1 MGGERPQGGIGYG
14 SRLFFSHSRIDF
26 PGSHSGW
33 NSQLPP
39 AEREWH
45 KGRIIHMAALAR
57 LAKGEARSAVEYFCT
72 VAQKVSRLPKPA
84 FQAAVDDEIGQI
96 CKETGAEIPE
106 GSPKPK
112 FMEMVEPW
120 PDPVDGRELFD
131 AIKVLLRRIIFAGED
146 DYHLLA
152 LKTFESFLL
161 DCFSCLSIL
170 RVRSPEKGCGKS
182 TVLDTLELL
191 VQKAFLCITATV
203 SSLFRTTTQYHP
215 SFLIDESREFGKNND
230 DLRAFACAAYERGRT
245 VPRINPNTLEVELFE
260 TFSWL
265 TLASVEA
272 LDETIEDRA
281 ITIFLKRKPTHVET
295 EELDDIDPQV
305 FHDLKRKIQRWAND
319 HAVAIKAMPL
329 PRPKSMHNRN
339 WKKWRSLLKIA
350 REIDEKCL
358 IDSLSIALRKTREFA
373 EEPSLQIEILL
384 RIRTAFREH
393 KKDFLPTTVILKAL
407 NADKEAPWADW
418 TNGIQKGLTSHR
430 LGKVLREHFQVKSD
444 RHGKYNGPPRVLA

>member
-1 MGGERPQGGIGYG
+1 MQ
-14 SRLFFSHSRIDF
+14 SRRL
-26 PGSHSGW
+26 SGDP
-33 NSQLPP
+33 SSP
-39 AEREWH
+39 A
-45 KGRIIHMAALAR
+45 
-57 LAKGEARSAVEYFCT
+57 
-72 VAQKVSRLPKPA
+72 
-84 FQAAVDDEIGQI
+84 
-96 CKETGAEIPE
+96 
-106 GSPKPK
+106 
-112 FMEMVEPW
+112 
-120 PDPVDGRELFD
+120 
-131 AIKVLLRRIIFAGED
+131 ED

-152 LKTFESFLL
+152 LKTFESFLT

-215 SFLIDESREFGKNND
+215 SFLIDESKEFGKNND
-230 DLRAFACAAYERGRT
+230 DLRAFACAAYERGRQ

-281 ITIFLKRKPTHVET
+281 ITIFLKRKPAHVET

-319 HAVAIKAMPL
+319 HAAAIKAMPL

-350 REIDEKCL
+350 CEIDEQCL

-373 EEPSLQIEILL
+373 EEPSLQIEILS
-384 RIRTAFREH
+384 RIRTVFREE
-393 KKDFLPTTVILKAL
+393 KKDFLATTVILKAL
-407 NADKEAPWADW
+407 NADQEAALGRLDKWDSKGSDIPSVGQ
-418 TNGIQKGLTSHR
+418 GIARAFSGEKCPARKPHNESPR
-430 LGKVLREHFQVKSD
+430 LLAQRFGALFQHAPSGGSSSSPDGPGSGPTKPPSSPSPPSGAKYRENRILQF
-444 RHGKYNGPPRVLA
+444 RPPPME